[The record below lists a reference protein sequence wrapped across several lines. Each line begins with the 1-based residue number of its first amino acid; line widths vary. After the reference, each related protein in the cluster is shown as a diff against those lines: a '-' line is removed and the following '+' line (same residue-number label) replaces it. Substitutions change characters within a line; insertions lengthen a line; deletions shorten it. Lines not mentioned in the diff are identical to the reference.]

1 MRCPICDGTGEVANY
16 HKINFDEPT
25 EMTNEEWFN
34 GLPTTEKSSFFAK
47 IVTEAIKEH
56 GKCGATRCESSI
68 WWVEW
73 LKQPYKEQ
81 S

>member
-1 MRCPICDGTGEVANY
+1 MTCKHCDGTGEVANY
-16 HKINFDEPT
+16 HKIDFDEPT

-34 GLPTTEKSSFFAK
+34 GLPTTEKSEFMAK
-47 IVTEAIKEH
+47 VVAEAIKEH

-73 LKQPYKEQ
+73 LKQPYKE
-81 S
+81 